1 MACKETICRKPCL
14 RQSLLIHQLPSL
26 FKFQIFRAKPQ
37 NTLSVHFRWI
47 TGRDFQLNVTDG
59 SASNKTLITN
69 ITADYIGKTV
79 RSASSPVLE
88 ISFSSKSNAREPTY
102 LVFIIMENEGMR
114 VFNLAESVKRH
125 IFAEN
130 VARLHVTYN
139 VISHI
144 YQQNSPVIKKA
155 ILRFRWELNPRPSRD
170 NRCPGHLG
178 SKKQPLC
185 KYEIA

>member
-1 MACKETICRKPCL
+1 M
-14 RQSLLIHQLPSL
+14 

-88 ISFSSKSNAREPTY
+88 ISFSSKSNAREPTH

-114 VFNLAESVKRH
+114 VFNFAKSVKRH
-125 IFAEN
+125 IYA
-130 VARLHVTYN
+130 VARLHVTYNN

-144 YQQNSPVIKKA
+144 YQQNSPVIKKG

-170 NRCPGHLG
+170 NLCPSHLG
-178 SKKQPLC
+178 SRKQPLC